1 MTVGEL
7 REQIKD
13 LPDDAE
19 VRMSTQYTYCNT
31 CLAGSVKFFSSSDE
45 LWIYNED

>member
-19 VRMSTQYTYCNT
+19 VHMSTHHTYHDT
-31 CLAGSVKFFSSSDE
+31 FLAGSVKFFSCCDE